1 MLHSAVAEPLPQK
14 EVCLQA
20 DPTRFLSG
28 SDDCTVRLWRLH
40 DPAAAAV
47 IDAKANVC
55 SVQFSPSC
63 SNLIAFGSAN
73 YRVYIY
79 DLRTLKARATAGL
92 CVREVTFASVDMVW
106 CYHRLSRSA
115 TGRCAD
121 TAGDWAFAGAVGADL
136 WPQSCGVLC
145 ALDELRPPSVS
156 LHGQLLEAVG
166 CGGRDAH
173 RRCARATDH
182 LHRRAPQASIVLQAM
197 VVTGE
202 RSCVM
207 WPVPTNT
214 ARDAVV

>member
-1 MLHSAVAEPLPQK
+1 MSLTLALLHSAVAEPLPQK

-79 DLRTLKARATAGL
+79 DLRTLKARATAVL
-92 CVREVTFASVDMVW
+92 RVCKVTFASVD
-106 CYHRLSRSA
+106 
-115 TGRCAD
+115 
-121 TAGDWAFAGAVGADL
+121 
-136 WPQSCGVLC
+136 VL
-145 ALDELRPPSVS
+145 
-156 LHGQLLEAVG
+156 
-166 CGGRDAH
+166 
-173 RRCARATDH
+173 
-182 LHRRAPQASIVLQAM
+182 
-197 VVTGE
+197 
-202 RSCVM
+202 
-207 WPVPTNT
+207 
-214 ARDAVV
+214 